1 MRISD
6 WSSDVCSSDLLRAAA
21 HRHRAALP
29 AVRRRPAV
37 PGNRQGNA
45 LRPRAG
51 LAPMSPLALGVLIG
65 VVTIAVLATGIP
77 IAFGLGLV
85 ALGFLIAVDGRS
97 EEHTSELQSLMRISY
112 AVFCLK
118 KKKQIIQRI

>member
-1 MRISD
+1 MLISYL
-6 WSSDVCSSDLLRAAA
+6 SSDVCSSDLDQHDLGAAAVDRLRAAA

-85 ALGFLIAVDGRS
+85 APGFLIAVDGWDRS
-97 EEHTSELQSLMRISY
+97 EEQTSELQSL
-112 AVFCLK
+112 
-118 KKKQIIQRI
+118 

>member
-65 VVTIAVLATGIP
+65 VVNIAVLATCIP

-85 ALGFLIAVDGRS
+85 ALGFLLAADGWDS
-97 EEHTSELQSLMRISY
+97 VRIL
-112 AVFCLK
+112 AETCVAAAAGW
-118 KKKQIIQRI
+118 IGRTPRR